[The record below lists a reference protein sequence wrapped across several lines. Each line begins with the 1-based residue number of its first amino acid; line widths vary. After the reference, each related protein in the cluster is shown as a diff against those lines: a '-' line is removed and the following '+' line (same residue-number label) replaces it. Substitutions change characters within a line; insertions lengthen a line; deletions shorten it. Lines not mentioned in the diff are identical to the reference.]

1 MNDNI
6 SIIFLLPAALLK
18 IVFSSQTTLI
28 GAASHFFQTE
38 YDSGEMLSNLTNS
51 SLAGL

>member
-18 IVFSSQTTLI
+18 IVSPSQVPLI
-28 GAASHFFQTE
+28 GVASHFFQTE
-38 YDSGEMLSNLTNS
+38 YDGGEILSR
-51 SLAGL
+51 